1 MSINKAFKIAKIN
14 NFIYNSTCSHAIL
27 QLLQGGRFMRKI
39 RIFDST
45 LRDGEQAPGFS
56 MSIQEKVAMA
66 KQLERLNVDVIEAG
80 FAIVSPGDFTSVKT
94 IASEIKNASVASLA
108 RARRQD
114 IEYAWNAVKCAADPL
129 LHVFLATSELHMK
142 YKLNMTKEEVKEQV
156 RASVSYARSLCG
168 AVEFSAE
175 DATRS
180 ELPFLAEVFQIAIDA
195 GASVINVPDT
205 VGYAEPEEMKKII
218 TYLQEHV
225 DLRDTLISVHC
236 HNDLGLAVSNTL
248 AAIQAGAGQAEC
260 ALNGIGERAGNA
272 ALEEIVMNLKTR
284 NDFYGADTRIDTTQ
298 IINSSKLLV
307 MFTGVKVQPNKAITG
322 ENAFAHE
329 AGIHQH
335 GMLRNRKTYEIMTPE
350 SVGLTEN
357 RMILGKHSG
366 RHALEEK
373 LRQLGYTVTPSALD
387 GIFEKFKELADAKK
401 VVNDKDIEAL
411 VKNSVVEIPKV
422 YKLDKYVL
430 NSSNVLSST
439 CNISLIR
446 NETETIQGYAS
457 GSGPIEAAF
466 NAINR
471 ASGLEL
477 ALNDYSIEAVT
488 GGTDAQGAVGVRIS
502 YENEIY
508 KGYGVYVN
516 IIEASIQAYI
526 NAINNMFYERKC
538 RECQ

>member
-1 MSINKAFKIAKIN
+1 
-14 NFIYNSTCSHAIL
+14 
-27 QLLQGGRFMRKI
+27 MRDI

-56 MSIQEKVAMA
+56 MSIKEKVAMA

-108 RARRQD
+108 RAKRLD
-114 IEYAWNAVKCAADPL
+114 IEYAWNAVKCAADPI
-129 LHVFLATSELHMK
+129 LHVFLATSDIHMK
-142 YKLNMTKEEVKEQV
+142 YKLNLTREEVKAQI
-156 RASVSYARSLCG
+156 RDSVSFARSLCST
-168 AVEFSAE
+168 VEFSAE

-180 ELPFLAEVFQIAIDA
+180 DLRFLAEVFQIAIDS

-205 VGYAEPEEMKKII
+205 VGYAVPEEMEKII
-218 TYLQEHV
+218 TYLKEH
-225 DLRDTLISVHC
+225 LNLGDTIISVHC
-236 HNDLGLAVSNTL
+236 HNDLGLAVSNSL
-248 AAIQAGAGQAEC
+248 AAIKAGAGQAEC

-284 NDFYGADTRIDTTQ
+284 RDFYDADTKIDTTQ
-298 IINSSKLLV
+298 ITNSSKLLV
-307 MFTGVKVQPNKAITG
+307 MFTGVKVQPNKAVTG

-335 GMLRNRKTYEIMTPE
+335 GMLKNRETYEIMTPE
-350 SVGLTEN
+350 SIGLTEN
-357 RMILGKHSG
+357 KMILGKHSG

-373 LRQLGYTVTPSALD
+373 LHQLGYTVTSSALD

-401 VVNDKDIEAL
+401 VVKDKDIEAL

-439 CNISLIR
+439 CNIGLIR
-446 NETETIQGYAS
+446 NETESIQGYAS

-466 NAINR
+466 NAINI
-471 ASGLEL
+471 ASGLDL
-477 ALNDYSIEAVT
+477 MLNDYSIEAVT

-508 KGYGVYVN
+508 KGYGVDVN
-516 IIEASIQAYI
+516 IIEASILAYI
-526 NAINNMFYERKC
+526 NAINNMLYERKC

>member
-1 MSINKAFKIAKIN
+1 
-14 NFIYNSTCSHAIL
+14 
-27 QLLQGGRFMRKI
+27 MRNI

-56 MSIQEKVAMA
+56 MSIKEKVAMA
-66 KQLERLNVDVIEAG
+66 KQLERLQVDVIEAG

-108 RARRQD
+108 RAKQQD
-114 IEYAWNAVKCAADPL
+114 IDYAWNAVKCAADPL
-129 LHVFLATSELHMK
+129 LHVFLATSDIHMK
-142 YKLNMTKEEVKEQV
+142 YKLNMSREEVKEQV
-156 RASVSYARSLCG
+156 RRSVSYARSFCG
-168 AVEFSAE
+168 SVEFSAE

-180 ELPFLAEVFQIAIDA
+180 DLVFLAEVFQIAIDA

-205 VGYAEPEEMKKII
+205 VGYAAPEEMEHII
-218 TYLQEHV
+218 LYLKEHL
-225 DLRDTLISVHC
+225 DLGNTILSVHC
-236 HNDLGLAVSNTL
+236 HNDLGMAVSNSL
-248 AAIQAGAGQAEC
+248 AAIKAGAGQAEC

-284 NDFYGADTRIDTTQ
+284 RDFYQADTKIDTTQ
-298 IINSSKLLV
+298 IVNASKLLV

-322 ENAFAHE
+322 ANAFAHE

-335 GMLRNRKTYEIMTPE
+335 GMLKNRETYEIMTPE
-350 SVGLTEN
+350 SIGLTEN
-357 RMILGKHSG
+357 KMILGKHSG

-373 LRQLGYTVTPSALD
+373 LRQLGYTVTPSSLD
-387 GIFEKFKELADAKK
+387 SIFEKFKALADSKK

-439 CNISLIR
+439 CNIGLIR
-446 NETETIQGYAS
+446 NETESIQGYAS

-466 NAINR
+466 NAINL
-471 ASGLEL
+471 ASGLDL
-477 ALNDYSIEAVT
+477 TLNDYSIEAVT
-488 GGTDAQGAVGVRIS
+488 GGTDAQGAVGVRIT
-502 YENEIY
+502 YEHEIY
-508 KGYGVYVN
+508 KGYGVDVN
-516 IIEASIQAYI
+516 IIEASILAYI

>member
-1 MSINKAFKIAKIN
+1 
-14 NFIYNSTCSHAIL
+14 
-27 QLLQGGRFMRKI
+27 
-39 RIFDST
+39 
-45 LRDGEQAPGFS
+45 
-56 MSIQEKVAMA
+56 
-66 KQLERLNVDVIEAG
+66 
-80 FAIVSPGDFTSVKT
+80 
-94 IASEIKNASVASLA
+94 
-108 RARRQD
+108 
-114 IEYAWNAVKCAADPL
+114 
-129 LHVFLATSELHMK
+129 
-142 YKLNMTKEEVKEQV
+142 
-156 RASVSYARSLCG
+156 
-168 AVEFSAE
+168 
-175 DATRS
+175 
-180 ELPFLAEVFQIAIDA
+180 
-195 GASVINVPDT
+195 
-205 VGYAEPEEMKKII
+205 
-218 TYLQEHV
+218 
-225 DLRDTLISVHC
+225 
-236 HNDLGLAVSNTL
+236 
-248 AAIQAGAGQAEC
+248 
-260 ALNGIGERAGNA
+260 
-272 ALEEIVMNLKTR
+272 
-284 NDFYGADTRIDTTQ
+284 
-298 IINSSKLLV
+298 
-307 MFTGVKVQPNKAITG
+307 
-322 ENAFAHE
+322 
-329 AGIHQH
+329 
-335 GMLRNRKTYEIMTPE
+335 MLRNRKTYEIMMPE

-446 NETETIQGYAS
+446 NEAETIQGYAS

-508 KGYGVYVN
+508 KGYGVDIN

-526 NAINNMFYERKC
+526 SAINNMFYERKC